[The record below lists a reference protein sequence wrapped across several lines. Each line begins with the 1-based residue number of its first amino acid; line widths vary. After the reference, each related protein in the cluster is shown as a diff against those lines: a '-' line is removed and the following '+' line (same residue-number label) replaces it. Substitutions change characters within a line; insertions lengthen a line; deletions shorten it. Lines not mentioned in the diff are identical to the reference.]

1 MKITKKV
8 QIQIN
13 EFCEKNEVDLFI
25 LFGSF
30 IKNKQKLNS
39 DLDIALLSKK
49 KLNKLKLIVQLELIF
64 QKEIDIVT
72 LTFATDP
79 LLRYEIFFS
88 GKPLFENNFGL
99 FEEEKLKSWKLYIDT
114 KKIREL
120 RDQSI
125 EKYIRN
131 IKSDIGST

>member
-13 EFCEKNEVDLFI
+13 EFCKKNEINLLV

-30 IKNKQKLNS
+30 IKNKHKIDS
-39 DLDIALLSKK
+39 DLDVALLSKK

-64 QKEIDIVT
+64 QKEIDIVS

-88 GKPLFENNFGL
+88 GKPVFENSIGL

-114 KKIREL
+114 KKIRDL

-125 EKYIRN
+125 KKYIRK
-131 IKSDIGST
+131 IKSDIGSA